1 MNEDGQKLYRHVWP
15 APSEKP
21 AGIVFFLHGGMEHCR
36 RYDST
41 AAKLNSINFTM
52 VAHDYVGHG
61 RSEGERNYVH
71 SFQVYVRDVCAEVSE
86 LRRQFPGTP
95 VFLAGISMGG
105 LIGCFVAT
113 EMAVDGLVLVAP
125 AVKPD
130 PRTATPTKVR
140 MARMLNKVLPRVG
153 VAGLNLSWISRNQ
166 EEVETYSKDEL
177 VYHHKMRSCFAI
189 AILDA
194 CDELETKMDKIT
206 APLLVLHGEDDKIT
220 SLDASRFLIKHSGST
235 DKKLVTFPECR
246 HNLLHELPEAA
257 DKVHTMMLDWLQEHA
272 TSAQHHDQQQ
282 QGTGADRSA
291 DATAE
296 NVAGDGDGDD
306 GEGPRS
312 PPPSM
317 ATSQAADAKAPTA
330 TEIESKLE
338 SVAEKQEDD
347 EQEATQGECGSEG
360 PRSPP
365 PSMATSQ
372 AADAKAPTATE
383 IESKLESVA
392 EKQEEGDDDDVEEE
406 PLAAV
411 SEEDGAKSPPP
422 SMATSQA
429 VDTARAVDD
438 GAAKTDADADAAVH
452 AGKTSTSVLKA
463 DDPKSPP
470 PSLATSQ
477 AKKPSSSSSSSASP
491 SKNIKVV
498 SV

>member
-338 SVAEKQEDD
+338 SVAEKQE
-347 EQEATQGECGSEG
+347 
-360 PRSPP
+360 
-365 PSMATSQ
+365 
-372 AADAKAPTATE
+372 
-383 IESKLESVA
+383 
-392 EKQEEGDDDDVEEE
+392 EGDDDDVEEE